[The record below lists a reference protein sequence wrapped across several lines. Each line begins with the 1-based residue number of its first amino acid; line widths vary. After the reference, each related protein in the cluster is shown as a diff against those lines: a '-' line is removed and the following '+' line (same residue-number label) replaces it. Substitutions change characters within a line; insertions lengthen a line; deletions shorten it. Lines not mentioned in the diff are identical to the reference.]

1 MNGNLL
7 KQKSLIGL
15 SLLGL
20 LCCGSCAD
28 NDYDFDEIDY
38 TVGLGSGE
46 FFIPVNSTDVIK
58 LADVLDLDNS
68 DCVVIKENGD
78 YVFEKTGDD
87 IAPVAVNIAKI
98 VVSQNRMEHSPFLLN
113 LNASGAKRRVK
124 GRAMNIP
131 SQTAKIHVFSY
142 EGESEEVID
151 LNMVGVK
158 KTPCALVVKFPA
170 GLKNYVPRIKS
181 MTLELP
187 GYMAFE
193 NPRSNAGFT
202 CEGSVFTFTNVSTAQ
217 DLRLDMTLTGF
228 DFKANDSGL
237 GGASVKNGQISID
250 GNVRM
255 TIEVGSI
262 DLGGQ
267 TPPTEPFKIDNDLIL
282 GSALTVS
289 SAEGKFN
296 PSVNM
301 DNLGRVDIS
310 GVPDFLHDG
319 NVVVDLDNPQIILSV
334 TSNME
339 VSGIIQGTI
348 TATKK
353 GQAPKTIHVN
363 GIKVHPNM
371 ANNIC
376 ICRKKTADI
385 VAAYGDENVYVV
397 EDLTD
402 LIKTIPDNIE
412 FSAVTQADPTK
423 VCRFEFGHDYEIKP
437 AYRVEA
443 PIAFGKDANI
453 VYKDSLLDWHEDVKD
468 LDLTEGAYV
477 EFKADI
483 ENRVPA
489 FLSVSAYA
497 VDVDDNE
504 MSDDMEVVV
513 SNAVIA
519 SADGENSTVTP
530 ITIQLKQKKQGA
542 LKKINGLKI
551 TVQGKATSDD
561 GATSVVGVTL
571 NAQKHFLIAK
581 NIKVRLVGKVIADL
595 N

>member
-1 MNGNLL
+1 
-7 KQKSLIGL
+7 
-15 SLLGL
+15 
-20 LCCGSCAD
+20 
-28 NDYDFDEIDY
+28 
-38 TVGLGSGE
+38 
-46 FFIPVNSTDVIK
+46 
-58 LADVLDLDNS
+58 
-68 DCVVIKENGD
+68 
-78 YVFEKTGDD
+78 
-87 IAPVAVNIAKI
+87 
-98 VVSQNRMEHSPFLLN
+98 
-113 LNASGAKRRVK
+113 
-124 GRAMNIP
+124 
-131 SQTAKIHVFSY
+131 
-142 EGESEEVID
+142 
-151 LNMVGVK
+151 
-158 KTPCALVVKFPA
+158 
-170 GLKNYVPRIKS
+170 
-181 MTLELP
+181 
-187 GYMAFE
+187 
-193 NPRSNAGFT
+193 
-202 CEGSVFTFTNVSTAQ
+202 
-217 DLRLDMTLTGF
+217 
-228 DFKANDSGL
+228 
-237 GGASVKNGQISID
+237 
-250 GNVRM
+250 
-255 TIEVGSI
+255 
-262 DLGGQ
+262 
-267 TPPTEPFKIDNDLIL
+267 
-282 GSALTVS
+282 
-289 SAEGKFN
+289 
-296 PSVNM
+296 
-301 DNLGRVDIS
+301 
-310 GVPDFLHDG
+310 
-319 NVVVDLDNPQIILSV
+319 VVVDLDNPQIILSV

-339 VSGIIQGTI
+339 MSGIIQGAI

-363 GIKVHPNM
+363 GIKVNPNTT
-371 ANNIC
+371 NNIC

-385 VAAYGDENVYVV
+385 VATYGDDNVYIV
-397 EDLTD
+397 ENLTD

-412 FSAVTQADPTK
+412 FSAMTQADPTK

-497 VDVDDNE
+497 VDVDDKE
-504 MSDDMEVVV
+504 MSDDIEVVV

-551 TVQGKATSDD
+551 TVQGRAMSDD